1 MRVMLGKSAKTY
13 TTGEG
18 GKLDG
23 VATLVTDPPRGYSTT
38 KQNSHICNQ
47 PLYSAIT

>member
-23 VATLVTDPPRGYSTT
+23 VATLVTGAEIETEVY
-38 KQNSHICNQ
+38 
-47 PLYSAIT
+47 L